1 MEASPDNFHLFCSEG
16 TQASGV
22 WSYSYAPDPAMAG
35 GWSTAPTVSTE
46 PSPPL
51 IGGNNALSVAKDE
64 QFGVNPG
71 DTLQTFLKRL
81 SLSSHL
87 GLFQENEIDL
97 DALLLMSEKDYADI
111 GLPKGPRVKLL
122 NSTRQIYTNDAQEFN
137 PVPPGP
143 SPNSRPVGRN
153 SGWNPQAGLIQTS
166 SVPTS
171 VATAVPYG
179 AKRAP
184 GRKIEPGKRSGWKSW
199 NPRTSV

>member
-51 IGGNNALSVAKDE
+51 IGGNNALSVTKDE

-71 DTLQTFLKRL
+71 DTLQTFLERL

-87 GLFQENEIDL
+87 GLFQVGWAVRDKIRRTT
-97 DALLLMSEKDYADI
+97 I
-111 GLPKGPRVKLL
+111 VW
-122 NSTRQIYTNDAQEFN
+122 F
-137 PVPPGP
+137 
-143 SPNSRPVGRN
+143 SR
-153 SGWNPQAGLIQTS
+153 I
-166 SVPTS
+166 
-171 VATAVPYG
+171 
-179 AKRAP
+179 
-184 GRKIEPGKRSGWKSW
+184 
-199 NPRTSV
+199 

>member
-87 GLFQENEIDL
+87 GLFQ
-97 DALLLMSEKDYADI
+97 
-111 GLPKGPRVKLL
+111 
-122 NSTRQIYTNDAQEFN
+122 
-137 PVPPGP
+137 
-143 SPNSRPVGRN
+143 VG
-153 SGWNPQAGLIQTS
+153 WAGLSGTKS
-166 SVPTS
+166 NGLLSFGS
-171 VATAVPYG
+171 RAFEFLNVALSLKMSYTG
-179 AKRAP
+179 L
-184 GRKIEPGKRSGWKSW
+184 III
-199 NPRTSV
+199 TLF

>member
-35 GWSTAPTVSTE
+35 GWSTAPTVSAE

-71 DTLQTFLKRL
+71 DTLQTFLERL

-87 GLFQENEIDL
+87 GLFQ
-97 DALLLMSEKDYADI
+97 
-111 GLPKGPRVKLL
+111 
-122 NSTRQIYTNDAQEFN
+122 
-137 PVPPGP
+137 
-143 SPNSRPVGRN
+143 VG
-153 SGWNPQAGLIQTS
+153 WAGLSGTKRNGLLS
-166 SVPTS
+166 FVSRAFEFLNVAFSVKMSYTGFIII
-171 VATAVPYG
+171 TLF
-179 AKRAP
+179 
-184 GRKIEPGKRSGWKSW
+184 
-199 NPRTSV
+199 